1 MKSTTDRTVSSLIRM
16 EAPSPRAC
24 LAFSSLRFMHSAA
37 AWLRQVGSK
46 VRVLSEPQVAVP
58 KPTVCRGTVASDR
71 ARLGG
76 NHAN

>member
-1 MKSTTDRTVSSLIRM
+1 VSSLTRM
-16 EAPSPRAC
+16 EASSPRAC

-46 VRVLSEPQVAVP
+46 VKALAELGETSSTPKGCRAAV
-58 KPTVCRGTVASDR
+58 TSDH

-76 NHAN
+76 NHANR